1 MPSKTRKA
9 AGAGGPDRTQRTP
22 ITPHNEA
29 ELLATI
35 FAVAPCWTRPQ
46 LQSWFPRDSDVTL
59 CRRLRRLTDRG
70 VLARRRLTATQGSG
84 PYAYAV
90 GRAGRVF
97 LNGAHTGRRSS
108 SGGTRLEGDLY
119 HSLAVAEFYLQLDH
133 SLRQIDGEILAW
145 WGEAAAI
152 CHLGPNE
159 RAYVNPDAA
168 FLIGHAREQFCLLE
182 YDRAPDAAGATAF
195 MTKLARY
202 RRYYERRA
210 YRDHLGT
217 GDLRPILL
225 CLFADR
231 ARMERVRRRTAT
243 FLAATHRSAPTILF
257 GSTRAAK
264 TPFEAVW
271 YAPERDE
278 PLTLLDARLA

>member
-1 MPSKTRKA
+1 MLSRIPKA
-9 AGAGGPDRTQRTP
+9 AGAGGPAHTQGAP
-22 ITPHNEA
+22 IAPADEV

-46 LQSWFPRDSDVTL
+46 LQAWFTRDSDVTL
-59 CRRLRRLTDRG
+59 CRRLKRLTDRG

-90 GRAGRVF
+90 GRAGRV
-97 LNGAHTGRRSS
+97 LLSGARACPRGDSS
-108 SGGTRLEGDLY
+108 STRLEGDLY
-119 HSLAVAEFYLQLDH
+119 HSLGIANFYVQLDQA
-133 SLRQIDGEILAW
+133 LRLIDGEILAW

-152 CHLGPNE
+152 CPVGPNE

-168 FLIGHAREQFCLLE
+168 ILIAHDHEQLCLLE
-182 YDRAPDAAGATAF
+182 YDRAPDAAGITAF
-195 MTKLARY
+195 MAKLARY

-217 GDLRPILL
+217 GHLRPILL

-231 ARMERVRRRTAT
+231 ARMERVRRRTTAL
-243 FLAATHRSAPTILF
+243 LAATHRSSPTILF
-257 GSTRAAK
+257 GGTEAAMRP
-264 TPFEAVW
+264 TDPVW
-271 YAPERDE
+271 YRPEQDE

>member
-1 MPSKTRKA
+1 MQA
-9 AGAGGPDRTQRTP
+9 
-22 ITPHNEA
+22 
-29 ELLATI
+29 
-35 FAVAPCWTRPQ
+35 
-46 LQSWFPRDSDVTL
+46 WFPRDSDVTL

-97 LNGAHTGRRSS
+97 LSGARAGRRGGSS
-108 SGGTRLEGDLY
+108 NTRLDGDIY
-119 HSLAVAEFYLQLDH
+119 HSLAVADFYLHLDRA
-133 SLRQIDGEILAW
+133 LRRIDGELIAW

-152 CHLGPNE
+152 CPLGPNE

-168 FLIGHAREQFCLLE
+168 FLIAHVHEQLCLLE
-182 YDRAPDAAGATAF
+182 YDRAPDAAGITAF
-195 MTKLARY
+195 MAKLARY

-217 GDLRPILL
+217 GHLRPILL

-231 ARMERVRRRTAT
+231 ARMERVRQRTVAL
-243 FLAATHRSAPTILF
+243 LAATHRSPPTILF
-257 GSTRAAK
+257 GSAEAAMRP
-264 TPFEAVW
+264 TDPIW
-271 YAPERDE
+271 YRPEQDE